1 MIDKNLNLDN
11 MSHEELLEIMKKE
24 QQSEKEMKPRDDII
38 HDAIDYYF
46 EHYEIPSDLRSLKVK
61 LINFINKQIELDNAT
76 FSRKGSS
83 LYATVKEL
91 ETSELVWI
99 LPYIDDY
106 RIVKRS
112 VHATAESSDLMY
124 QTEHGWYAPARMRI
138 QYLANIFCRK
148 FNIKDTENIIGRIKA
163 VLNFY
168 EESECNDEDYTPLL
182 NGVFNKEYWDEHHE
196 LLPYSKDRIFINP
209 FNVNFNPDA
218 TNPEI
223 DINGTKFNVEEWLS
237 QLAANDEDI
246 KNTLWDVLSGILH
259 PYRKYGKAL
268 MVYSPVGNNGKG
280 TFLELCRNVVGPE
293 LCSNLS
299 IESFAD
305 KNLVVNIA
313 NSRLVAGDENAVN
326 QYIDNSENFKNAVTG
341 DPITVDRKYTN
352 SLTFSYSGFIIQCM
366 NGLPTTKDKSNSFY
380 RRLIVLPFNSNFE
393 GKENKAIKKIY
404 MKNKDVLEYV
414 VHKALMLDVE
424 KIDTPDAANLL
435 MEEFKEDNDSL
446 LQWWKDQ
453 GSQENFVWDRLP
465 WCLLY
470 GSYDFWYR
478 DTHRSEKCNISQ
490 PKFTRE
496 FKQKILPNLE
506 GWHVPYNKEGDF
518 LFTTDMKNTPEPL
531 IGLYNVKQLINEQ
544 ARGNQRDDLAGSYN
558 YKWDKHFRGII
569 KM

>member
-1 MIDKNLNLDN
+1 MIDKNLKLENL
-11 MSHEELLEIMKKE
+11 SYEELLEIMKKE
-24 QQSEKEMKPRDDII
+24 QQQHKEMKPRDDII
-38 HDAIDYYF
+38 HDAIDYFF

-61 LINFINKQIELDNAT
+61 LINFINKQIELDNAA
-76 FSRKGSS
+76 FNRKS
-83 LYATVKEL
+83 LYAPVKEL

-148 FNIKDTENIIGRIKA
+148 FNIKETENIIGRIKA
-163 VLNFY
+163 VLNFH

-209 FNVNFNPDA
+209 FNVKFNPEA

-223 DINGTKFNVEEWLS
+223 DIDGTKFNVEDWLS

-424 KIDTPDAANLL
+424 KIETPDAANLL

-496 FKQKILPNLE
+496 FKQKILPTLDN
-506 GWHVPYNKEGDF
+506 WDVPDNKDGDF
-518 LFTTDMKNTPEPL
+518 VFTTEMKNTPEPL
-531 IGLYNVKQLINEQ
+531 IGLYNVKQLLNEQ
-544 ARGNQRDDLAGSYN
+544 ARGNNRDDLAGSYS
-558 YKWDKHFRGII
+558 YKWDKHFRGIVKI
-569 KM
+569 Q